1 MATIRKTRERIE
13 NAEGYEDVLI
23 TLSTW
28 NTLLPAEQPSVM
40 SIRDADG
47 RFFTPGF
54 FTGVHGHRSI
64 TQVIGAAKLHSA
76 RTRRPGF
83 SVSEADVTIT
93 LPAGS
98 TLTQLMDSD
107 DPLQQQVVNIKRL
120 QVGAQAELLSLVGRE
135 ADRKVSLSETIRS
148 DPGAFFTAFF
158 AYPGYRNVKIVLLG
172 TSGPSPRHRYAELF
186 PRISG
191 YGPSRMH
198 KRPPPAL
205 PHQGSFRGAHHGR
218 TDSEAYPYHC
228 SLRLVRTPV
237 FIRNVT
243 SGKNTHSPGIVLSTV
258 FRKTEYSRRLCYKE
272 SCYGHTSEAGEAP
285 GAHLC
290 RFQKK
295 RRFPLFFENK
305 KRCFEPT

>member
-1 MATIRKTRERIE
+1 MPMATIRKTRERIE
-13 NAEGYEDVLI
+13 NTEGYEDVLI

-158 AYPGYRNVKIVLLG
+158 AYPGYRNVKIVYWELPGPALG
-172 TSGPSPRHRYAELF
+172 IGMPSSSLASLATVRPEC
-186 PRISG
+186 ISG
-191 YGPSRMH
+191 LRQLYPTRNLFEGLTTEEQMQ
-198 KRPPPAL
+198 KRI
-205 PHQGSFRGAHHGR
+205 H
-218 TDSEAYPYHC
+218 TIVHC
-228 SLRLVRTPV
+228 
-237 FIRNVT
+237 
-243 SGKNTHSPGIVLSTV
+243 G
-258 FRKTEYSRRLCYKE
+258 
-272 SCYGHTSEAGEAP
+272 
-285 GAHLC
+285 
-290 RFQKK
+290 
-295 RRFPLFFENK
+295 
-305 KRCFEPT
+305 

>member
-13 NAEGYEDVLI
+13 NTEGYEDVLI

-98 TLTQLMDSD
+98 TLT
-107 DPLQQQVVNIKRL
+107 
-120 QVGAQAELLSLVGRE
+120 
-135 ADRKVSLSETIRS
+135 
-148 DPGAFFTAFF
+148 
-158 AYPGYRNVKIVLLG
+158 
-172 TSGPSPRHRYAELF
+172 
-186 PRISG
+186 
-191 YGPSRMH
+191 
-198 KRPPPAL
+198 PPAAGSQ
-205 PHQGSFRGAHHGR
+205 HQAPAGGRSGRASVPRRQRSRQEGFSFRNH
-218 TDSEAYPYHC
+218 P
-228 SLRLVRTPV
+228 
-237 FIRNVT
+237 F
-243 SGKNTHSPGIVLSTV
+243 
-258 FRKTEYSRRLCYKE
+258 
-272 SCYGHTSEAGEAP
+272 
-285 GAHLC
+285 
-290 RFQKK
+290 
-295 RRFPLFFENK
+295 
-305 KRCFEPT
+305 

>member
-1 MATIRKTRERIE
+1 MPMATIRKTRERIE

-98 TLTQLMDSD
+98 TLTQLMDD
-107 DPLQQQVVNIKRL
+107 DPPAAGGQHRSACRGGRSGQ
-120 QVGAQAELLSLVGRE
+120 ELSLVGKRSR
-135 ADRKVSLSETIRS
+135 RKVSLSETIRS

-158 AYPGYRNVKIVLLG
+158 AYPGYRNVKIVYWELPG
-172 TSGPSPRHRYAELF
+172 QPSASVCRALPLASLATVRPEC
-186 PRISG
+186 ISG
-191 YGPSRMH
+191 LRQLYPTRDLFEGLTTEEQIQ
-198 KRPPPAL
+198 KRI
-205 PHQGSFRGAHHGR
+205 HIIV
-218 TDSEAYPYHC
+218 HC
-228 SLRLVRTPV
+228 
-237 FIRNVT
+237 
-243 SGKNTHSPGIVLSTV
+243 G
-258 FRKTEYSRRLCYKE
+258 
-272 SCYGHTSEAGEAP
+272 
-285 GAHLC
+285 
-290 RFQKK
+290 
-295 RRFPLFFENK
+295 
-305 KRCFEPT
+305 

>member
-120 QVGAQAELLSLVGRE
+120 QVGAQAELPSVLIPALSSPPSSRIP
-135 ADRKVSLSETIRS
+135 DT
-148 DPGAFFTAFF
+148 
-158 AYPGYRNVKIVLLG
+158 G
-172 TSGPSPRHRYAELF
+172 TSKSSTGNFRAQPSASVCR
-186 PRISG
+186 
-191 YGPSRMH
+191 
-198 KRPPPAL
+198 AL
-205 PHQGSFRGAHHGR
+205 PSHLW
-218 TDSEAYPYHC
+218 
-228 SLRLVRTPV
+228 LRSVP
-237 FIRNVT
+237 N
-243 SGKNTHSPGIVLSTV
+243 
-258 FRKTEYSRRLCYKE
+258 
-272 SCYGHTSEAGEAP
+272 A
-285 GAHLC
+285 
-290 RFQKK
+290 
-295 RRFPLFFENK
+295 
-305 KRCFEPT
+305 

>member
-1 MATIRKTRERIE
+1 MPMATIRKTRERIE

-120 QVGAQAELLSLVGRE
+120 QVGAQAFCPSSAEKPTGRFLFQKPSVLIPALSSPPSSRIP
-135 ADRKVSLSETIRS
+135 DT
-148 DPGAFFTAFF
+148 
-158 AYPGYRNVKIVLLG
+158 G
-172 TSGPSPRHRYAELF
+172 TSKSSTGNFRAQPSASVCR
-186 PRISG
+186 
-191 YGPSRMH
+191 
-198 KRPPPAL
+198 AL
-205 PHQGSFRGAHHGR
+205 PSHLW
-218 TDSEAYPYHC
+218 
-228 SLRLVRTPV
+228 LRSVP
-237 FIRNVT
+237 N
-243 SGKNTHSPGIVLSTV
+243 
-258 FRKTEYSRRLCYKE
+258 
-272 SCYGHTSEAGEAP
+272 A
-285 GAHLC
+285 
-290 RFQKK
+290 
-295 RRFPLFFENK
+295 
-305 KRCFEPT
+305 

>member
-13 NAEGYEDVLI
+13 NTEGYEDVLI

-107 DPLQQQVVNIKRL
+107 DPLQQQVVN
-120 QVGAQAELLSLVGRE
+120 
-135 ADRKVSLSETIRS
+135 
-148 DPGAFFTAFF
+148 
-158 AYPGYRNVKIVLLG
+158 
-172 TSGPSPRHRYAELF
+172 
-186 PRISG
+186 
-191 YGPSRMH
+191 
-198 KRPPPAL
+198 
-205 PHQGSFRGAHHGR
+205 
-218 TDSEAYPYHC
+218 
-228 SLRLVRTPV
+228 
-237 FIRNVT
+237 
-243 SGKNTHSPGIVLSTV
+243 
-258 FRKTEYSRRLCYKE
+258 
-272 SCYGHTSEAGEAP
+272 
-285 GAHLC
+285 
-290 RFQKK
+290 
-295 RRFPLFFENK
+295 
-305 KRCFEPT
+305 